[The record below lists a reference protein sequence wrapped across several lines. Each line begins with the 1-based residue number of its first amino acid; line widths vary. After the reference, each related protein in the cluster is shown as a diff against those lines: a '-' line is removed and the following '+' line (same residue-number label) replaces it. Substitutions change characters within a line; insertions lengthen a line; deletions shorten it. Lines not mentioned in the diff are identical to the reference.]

1 MFIIDSIYIF
11 ILIPFSIILLFQSI
25 NLYFYK
31 KFYLR
36 TNFFFTNLLL
46 IVICITFFSN
56 IAQVILIFNE
66 KFFYNYNDIIKQ
78 TFILIL
84 ILNLFIFLN
93 NFKKNLKIIS
103 INHSIFKI
111 EKKIIFYFSILF
123 FSSIG
128 IITDADSLIYNSK
141 ISKIILNGFPISFF
155 IDNIHLSL
163 FGIIEIFNVYQE
175 ILGTSNVN
183 RILNIFCLINFVFF
197 IKTFS
202 KNLKNRNFFILSILS
217 IPVFAII
224 LNHEKTFLLPLFVQF
239 SIFIFVFFKNKIN
252 ETEKFL
258 IISTI
263 ISTSLF
269 KLSFILSG
277 LIIFIFVIYKFYEQ
291 IKILKIF
298 VITILSF
305 TIFGL
310 PHIIFKFYHFGNPFN
325 PFLNNIF
332 SSIFNEN
339 INNNFAYYLKQWSSS
354 GSLIFPLNLFIP
366 GTLSKIHNI
375 LGVGFFIILLIK
387 FKKNKQNIELL
398 LISVVS
404 LILTIIFSQNSP
416 RFYVFS
422 LMLFSC
428 FILIDDLNFKKLLS
442 KIILIQFIFTTSIIS
457 LMIPI
462 TISTSW
468 FGEYSEKYRNKYI
481 FRYEINQKINK
492 LIGKNKFILID
503 VPNYYSQNYDISIM
517 TLFLANN
524 SNDIKNYKNFLNL
537 NQVEYLITN
546 NFEIQKIKFI
556 NQKEAKINNF
566 LKKCFNK
573 SEIKI
578 FDLEIAN
585 RKKLILNNKKINR
598 FYIYKKNKDCIF

>member
-103 INHSIFKI
+103 INNSVFKL
-111 EKKIIFYFSILF
+111 EKKIIFYLSILF

-155 IDNIHLSL
+155 IDNIHLAL

-291 IKILKIF
+291 TKILNIF

-305 TIFGL
+305 TIFAL

-366 GTLSKIHNI
+366 GTMSKIHNV
-375 LGVGFFIILLIK
+375 LGIGFFIILLIK

-398 LISVVS
+398 LISAVS

-503 VPNYYSQNYDISIM
+503 VPNYYSQNYDISMM
-517 TLFLANN
+517 TVFLANN
-524 SNDIKNYKNFLNL
+524 NNDIKNYKNFLNS

-546 NFEIQKIKFI
+546 NFEIQKINFI

>member
-103 INHSIFKI
+103 INNSVFKL
-111 EKKIIFYFSILF
+111 EKKIIFYLSILF

-291 IKILKIF
+291 TKILKIF
-298 VITILSF
+298 IITILSF

-375 LGVGFFIILLIK
+375 LGIGFFIILLIK

-398 LISVVS
+398 LISAVS

-517 TLFLANN
+517 TVFLANN
-524 SNDIKNYKNFLNL
+524 NNDIKNYKNFLNS

-546 NFEIQKIKFI
+546 NFEIQKINFI

-598 FYIYKKNKDCIF
+598 FYIYKKNKDCMF

>member
-103 INHSIFKI
+103 INNSVFKL
-111 EKKIIFYFSILF
+111 EKKIIFYLSILF

-155 IDNIHLSL
+155 IDNIHLAL

-291 IKILKIF
+291 TKILNIF

-375 LGVGFFIILLIK
+375 LGIGFFIILLIK

-398 LISVVS
+398 LISAVS

-503 VPNYYSQNYDISIM
+503 VPNYYSQNYDISMM
-517 TLFLANN
+517 TVFLANN
-524 SNDIKNYKNFLNL
+524 NNDIKNYKNFLNS

-546 NFEIQKIKFI
+546 NFEIQKINFI

>member
-46 IVICITFFSN
+46 IAICITFFSN

-103 INHSIFKI
+103 INNSVFKL
-111 EKKIIFYFSILF
+111 EKKIIFYLSILF

-155 IDNIHLSL
+155 IDNIHLAL

-291 IKILKIF
+291 TKILNIF

-375 LGVGFFIILLIK
+375 LGIGFFIILLIK

-398 LISVVS
+398 LISAVS

-503 VPNYYSQNYDISIM
+503 VPNYYSQNYDISMM
-517 TLFLANN
+517 TVFLANN
-524 SNDIKNYKNFLNL
+524 NNDIKNYKNFLNS

-546 NFEIQKIKFI
+546 NFEIQKINFI

-598 FYIYKKNKDCIF
+598 FYIYKKNKDCMF

>member
-103 INHSIFKI
+103 INNSVFKL
-111 EKKIIFYFSILF
+111 EKKIIFYLSILF

-155 IDNIHLSL
+155 IDNIHLAL

-291 IKILKIF
+291 TKILNIF

-375 LGVGFFIILLIK
+375 LGIGFFIILLIK

-398 LISVVS
+398 LISAVS

-503 VPNYYSQNYDISIM
+503 VPNYYSQNYDISMM
-517 TLFLANN
+517 TVFLANN
-524 SNDIKNYKNFLNL
+524 NNDIKNYKNFLNS

-546 NFEIQKIKFI
+546 NFEIQKINFI

-598 FYIYKKNKDCIF
+598 FYIYKKNKDCMF

>member
-103 INHSIFKI
+103 INNSVFKI
-111 EKKIIFYFSILF
+111 EKKIIFYLSILF

-291 IKILKIF
+291 TKILNIF

-375 LGVGFFIILLIK
+375 LGIGFFIILLIK

-398 LISVVS
+398 LISAVS

-503 VPNYYSQNYDISIM
+503 VPNYYSQNYDISMM
-517 TLFLANN
+517 TVFLANN
-524 SNDIKNYKNFLNL
+524 NNDIKNYKNFLNS

-546 NFEIQKIKFI
+546 NFEIQKINFI

>member
-84 ILNLFIFLN
+84 IFNLFIFLN

-103 INHSIFKI
+103 INNSVFKI
-111 EKKIIFYFSILF
+111 EKKIIFYLSILF

-183 RILNIFCLINFVFF
+183 RILNIFCLINFIFF

-291 IKILKIF
+291 TKILNIF

-375 LGVGFFIILLIK
+375 LGII
-387 FKKNKQNIELL
+387 
-398 LISVVS
+398 
-404 LILTIIFSQNSP
+404 
-416 RFYVFS
+416 
-422 LMLFSC
+422 
-428 FILIDDLNFKKLLS
+428 
-442 KIILIQFIFTTSIIS
+442 
-457 LMIPI
+457 
-462 TISTSW
+462 
-468 FGEYSEKYRNKYI
+468 
-481 FRYEINQKINK
+481 
-492 LIGKNKFILID
+492 
-503 VPNYYSQNYDISIM
+503 YYM
-517 TLFLANN
+517 
-524 SNDIKNYKNFLNL
+524 
-537 NQVEYLITN
+537 
-546 NFEIQKIKFI
+546 
-556 NQKEAKINNF
+556 
-566 LKKCFNK
+566 
-573 SEIKI
+573 
-578 FDLEIAN
+578 
-585 RKKLILNNKKINR
+585 
-598 FYIYKKNKDCIF
+598 

>member
-84 ILNLFIFLN
+84 IINLFLFLN

-103 INHSIFKI
+103 INNSVFKL
-111 EKKIIFYFSILF
+111 EKKIIFYLSILF

-155 IDNIHLSL
+155 IDNIHLAL

-291 IKILKIF
+291 TKILNIF

-354 GSLIFPLNLFIP
+354 GSLIFPLNLLIP
-366 GTLSKIHNI
+366 VTLSKIHNI
-375 LGVGFFIILLIK
+375 LGIGFFIILLIK

-398 LISVVS
+398 LISAVS

-503 VPNYYSQNYDISIM
+503 VPNYYSQNYDISMM
-517 TLFLANN
+517 TVFLANN
-524 SNDIKNYKNFLNL
+524 NNDIKNYKNFLNS

-546 NFEIQKIKFI
+546 NFEIKKINFI

-598 FYIYKKNKDCIF
+598 FYIYKKNKDCMF

>member
-103 INHSIFKI
+103 INNSVFKL
-111 EKKIIFYFSILF
+111 EKKIIFYLSILF

-155 IDNIHLSL
+155 IDNIHLAL

-202 KNLKNRNFFILSILS
+202 KNLKNRNFVILSILS

-291 IKILKIF
+291 TKILNIF

-375 LGVGFFIILLIK
+375 LGIGFFIILLIK

-398 LISVVS
+398 LISAVS

-503 VPNYYSQNYDISIM
+503 VPNYYSQNYDISMM
-517 TLFLANN
+517 TVFLANN
-524 SNDIKNYKNFLNL
+524 NNDIKNYKNFLNS

-546 NFEIQKIKFI
+546 NFEIQKINFI

-598 FYIYKKNKDCIF
+598 FYIYKKNKDCMF